1 VLVQSLNDQA
11 SAIQQLLNFIYDHAY
26 KFLAAIA
33 AVGALSM
40 AVIQTI
46 KDMLPVRSRFQ
57 RFFVRRWLRN
67 KAKLA
72 STAWKLWMEGEGRAW
87 FSKEQNRAEGIEGGA
102 SAEQFSREPS
112 AERAEAD
119 LIKLATDGDGKA
131 LYDLQ
136 IEQLCGQLNAAAQVA
151 LDRPRDH
158 TDLMRCLAS
167 LADPVDVARV
177 MFPPLE
183 AKLPRTQL
191 DAAGQQRHD
200 SYVDARTRVTH
211 QVQRAIDALQINA
224 GFRWKFYLQL
234 ASIVLSGIFA
244 GSGVA
249 WFLQKSDLWDRIS
262 AALVVGILGGFL
274 APVARD
280 LVASVQQ
287 LRK

>member
-1 VLVQSLNDQA
+1 VQSLNDQA
-11 SAIQQLLNFIYDHAY
+11 GAIQQLLNFIYDHAY

-33 AVGALSM
+33 AVGTLSM

-46 KDMLPVRSRFQ
+46 KDMLPVRNWFQ

-72 STAWKLWMEGEGRAW
+72 SKQWKAWMEGAGRAW
-87 FSKEQNRAEGIEGGA
+87 FAQEQNRAEGIGGGP

-112 AERAEAD
+112 AERAEED

-131 LYDLQ
+131 LYELQ

-158 TDLMRCLAS
+158 SDLMRCLAS

-183 AKLPRTQL
+183 AKLARTQL
-191 DAAGQQRHD
+191 DAAGQQRYD
-200 SYVDARTRVTH
+200 SFVDARTRVTH

-234 ASIVLSGIFA
+234 ASILLSGIFA

-249 WFLQKSDLWDRIS
+249 WFLHNRDLWDRIS